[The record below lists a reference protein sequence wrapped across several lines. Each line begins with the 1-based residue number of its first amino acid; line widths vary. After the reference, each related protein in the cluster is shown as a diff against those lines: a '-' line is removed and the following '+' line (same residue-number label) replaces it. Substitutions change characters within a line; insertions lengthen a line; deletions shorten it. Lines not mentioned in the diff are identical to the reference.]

1 MTRPIG
7 DTEDPRRVFLL
18 KALAAGL
25 LAAGTPA
32 WAQVFGRKPE
42 RLPPGQSIHELTGA
56 VTLNGKPATAAST
69 ITAND
74 RIETGPD
81 ARLIFVVGADAF
93 LVRDN
98 TRLELSG
105 SRGVVSLMRLVTGK
119 LLSVFG
125 SGQKRVLTPTASMG
139 IRGTGL
145 YVEAQ
150 PERAYACTC
159 YGEVLI
165 AAADDPAIQEKIVS
179 RHHDAPRYILKAGVK
194 DRIRPAPFVDHTDVE
209 LALIESLV
217 GRTPP
222 FSLFDEDYGGA
233 RRY

>member
-1 MTRPIG
+1 MSRPVS
-7 DTEDPRRVFLL
+7 DTEDPRREFLIR
-18 KALAAGL
+18 ALAAGL

-32 WAQVFGRKPE
+32 WAQLFGNRAE
-42 RLPPGQSIHELTGA
+42 RLPPGRSIHELTGN
-56 VTLNGKPATAAST
+56 VTINGKPAAASSK
-69 ITAND
+69 IEAGD
-74 RIETGPD
+74 RIETGPE

-93 LVRDN
+93 LVREN

-105 SRGVVSLMRLVTGK
+105 SGAVVRLMRVVTGK

-125 SGQKRVLTPTASMG
+125 SGSKRILTPTASMG
-139 IRGTGL
+139 IRGTGV

-150 PERAYACTC
+150 PDRTYGCTC

-165 AAADDPAIQEKIVS
+165 SAADDPKVQEKIVS
-179 RHHDAPRYILKAGVK
+179 RHHDAPRYILKPGVAK
-194 DRIRPAPFVDHTDVE
+194 RILPAPFVDHTDVE
-209 LALIESLV
+209 LALIEALV

-222 FSLFDEDYGGA
+222 FALFDEDYGSA